1 MTMQARTRILNNFG
15 KRFMRQYSLY
25 ESTIV
30 GNKDQVSF
38 RLKAHKPT
46 FAEVQYCAK
55 ASKNI
60 IDKLNERKNKKI
72 KRYDHL
78 FLSGCNGLSSVGL
91 ATYAYYILNQYLTFD
106 IIEYMIIYLVK
117 KKSIIS
123 MNIIALVVVCGITSM
138 RYLKSSIDYEKQ
150 KDNYNQIIEE
160 LNSSLK

>member
-1 MTMQARTRILNNFG
+1 
-15 KRFMRQYSLY
+15 MRQYSLY

-106 IIEYMIIYLVK
+106 IIEYMIIFP
-117 KKSIIS
+117 
-123 MNIIALVVVCGITSM
+123 NIIALVVVCGITSM

>member
-106 IIEYMIIYLVK
+106 IIEYMIIFP
-117 KKSIIS
+117 
-123 MNIIALVVVCGITSM
+123 NIIALVVVCGITSM